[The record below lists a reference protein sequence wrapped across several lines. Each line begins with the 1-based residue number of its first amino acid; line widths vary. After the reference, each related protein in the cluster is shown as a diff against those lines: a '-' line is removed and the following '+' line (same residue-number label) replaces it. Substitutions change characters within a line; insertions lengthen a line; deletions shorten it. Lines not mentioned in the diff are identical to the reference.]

1 MQELADSL
9 GGLPHAAARL
19 LDEGEVPLVALD
31 LDEAASGLS
40 ALELMKRLEHGTPA
54 VFADPSALDQGR
66 ILFGPMALQDGEPA
80 QIAERVR
87 AVLGR
92 AH

>member
-1 MQELADSL
+1 
-9 GGLPHAAARL
+9 
-19 LDEGEVPLVALD
+19 
-31 LDEAASGLS
+31 
-40 ALELMKRLEHGTPA
+40 MKRLEHGAPA
-54 VFADPSALDQGR
+54 VFADPSELDRSR
-66 ILFGPMALQDGEPA
+66 ILFGPMALKDGEPA